1 MSAPTTAHAE
11 KSKKQIAYEM
21 LKDKII
27 TNQLKPGTM
36 LVERQL
42 CEMLNSSRTP
52 IREAIQQLSTDGLV
66 TSIPA
71 VGSYVSEVRY
81 EYVIQ
86 LYDVR
91 EYLEGLAA
99 RLCAINITDSQI
111 QTLNRY
117 WLNMND
123 DIRTKEYDKLF
134 QEDSNFHQ
142 GIVTY
147 SRNEIL
153 QNLYTPL
160 ASQIFRIT
168 FLTEDRAD
176 GIIRSHDSHLKIL
189 QAITHHQAEE
199 AENQMRE
206 HLRTSKMHHLKKM
219 APHLF
224 DTTQNG
230 GGQ

>member
-21 LKDKII
+21 LKEKII
-27 TNQLKPGTM
+27 TNQLAPGTM

-52 IREAIQQLSTDGLV
+52 IREAIQQLSADGLV
-66 TSIPA
+66 TSIPT
-71 VGSYVSEVRY
+71 VGSYVSEIRY

-99 RLCAINITDSQI
+99 KLCAINITDSQI
-111 QTLNRY
+111 QALNRC

-123 DIRTKEYDKLF
+123 DIRTKDYDKLF

-142 GIVTY
+142 NIVDY

-153 QNLYTPL
+153 QTLYQPD
-160 ASQIFRIT
+160 FPHH
-168 FLTEDRAD
+168 FPDR
-176 GIIRSHDSHLKIL
+176 GPGRRNRPIPRLPFKDSPG
-189 QAITHHQAEE
+189 HHPSPG
-199 AENQMRE
+199 R
-206 HLRTSKMHHLKKM
+206 
-219 APHLF
+219 
-224 DTTQNG
+224 G
-230 GGQ
+230 GGESDA

>member
-21 LKDKII
+21 LKEKII
-27 TNQLKPGTM
+27 TNQLAPGTM

-52 IREAIQQLSTDGLV
+52 IREAIQQLSADGLV
-66 TSIPA
+66 TSIPT
-71 VGSYVSEVRY
+71 VGSYVSEIRY

-99 RLCAINITDSQI
+99 KLSAINITDSQI
-111 QTLNRY
+111 QALNRC

-142 GIVTY
+142 NIV
-147 SRNEIL
+147 
-153 QNLYTPL
+153 NLSL
-160 ASQIFRIT
+160 IHI
-168 FLTEDRAD
+168 
-176 GIIRSHDSHLKIL
+176 
-189 QAITHHQAEE
+189 
-199 AENQMRE
+199 
-206 HLRTSKMHHLKKM
+206 
-219 APHLF
+219 
-224 DTTQNG
+224 
-230 GGQ
+230 

>member
-21 LKDKII
+21 LKEKII
-27 TNQLKPGTM
+27 TNQLAPGTM

-52 IREAIQQLSTDGLV
+52 IREAIQQLSADGLV
-66 TSIPA
+66 TSIPT
-71 VGSYVSEVRY
+71 VGSYVSEIRY

-99 RLCAINITDSQI
+99 KLCAINITDS
-111 QTLNRY
+111 
-117 WLNMND
+117 
-123 DIRTKEYDKLF
+123 DIRTKDYDKLF

-142 GIVTY
+142 NIVDY

-153 QNLYTPL
+153 QTLYAL
-160 ASQIFRIT
+160 LSSQIFRIT

-176 GIIRSHDSHLKIL
+176 GIVRSHDCHLKIL

-224 DTTQNG
+224 GTTQNG
-230 GGQ
+230 IGQ

>member
-21 LKDKII
+21 LKEKII
-27 TNQLKPGTM
+27 TNQLAPGTM

-42 CEMLNSSRTP
+42 CEMLNSS
-52 IREAIQQLSTDGLV
+52 LSADGLV
-66 TSIPA
+66 TSIPT
-71 VGSYVSEVRY
+71 VGSYVSEIRY

-99 RLCAINITDSQI
+99 KLCAINITDSQI
-111 QTLNRY
+111 QALNRC

-123 DIRTKEYDKLF
+123 DIRTKDYDKLF

-142 GIVTY
+142 NIVDY

-153 QNLYTPL
+153 QTLYAPL
-160 ASQIFRIT
+160 SSQIFRIT

-176 GIIRSHDSHLKIL
+176 GIVRSHDCHLKIL

-224 DTTQNG
+224 GTTQNG
-230 GGQ
+230 IGQ

>member
-21 LKDKII
+21 LKEKII
-27 TNQLKPGTM
+27 TNQLAPGTM

-52 IREAIQQLSTDGLV
+52 IREAIQQLSADGLV
-66 TSIPA
+66 TSIPT
-71 VGSYVSEVRY
+71 VGSYVSEIRY

-99 RLCAINITDSQI
+99 KLCAINITDSQI
-111 QTLNRY
+111 QALNRC

-142 GIVTY
+142 NIVNY

-153 QNLYTPL
+153 QTLYAPL
-160 ASQIFRIT
+160 SSQIFRTLDSPGAQHHALT
-168 FLTEDRAD
+168 FFKHIKRARSY
-176 GIIRSHDSHLKIL
+176 IIRI
-189 QAITHHQAEE
+189 ARAESYDV
-199 AENQMRE
+199 QHRF
-206 HLRTSKMHHLKKM
+206 TSRSSY
-219 APHLF
+219 A
-224 DTTQNG
+224 
-230 GGQ
+230 